1 MPAKFVNEI
10 LPLSIHPAP
19 AQIARV
25 FVGRL
30 ELVTPATEKAVES
43 AFESRDRAA
52 LEKYGRFLEPI
63 LQTMMR
69 EDKNRSQTR
78 KLSEYLN
85 AVYAVQIRQAHCD
98 YRPQ

>member
-1 MPAKFVNEI
+1 

-30 ELVTPATEKAVES
+30 ELVTPATKNAVER
-43 AFESRDRAA
+43 AFASDDKPT

-63 LQTMMR
+63 LQTMLAR
-69 EDKNRSQTR
+69 DSSSPRIA
-78 KLSEYLN
+78 KLNGYLG
-85 AVYAVQIRQAHCD
+85 AVQSSLIAQARRQK
-98 YRPQ
+98 